1 MSFIQNHFDG
11 QNHELIAAQKAFKKA
26 MDNKVN
32 EIVESS
38 LPEILKPIILQ
49 AAEELAENVPD
60 VLRKPDSVTGD
71 ALDEKA
77 IYMRML
83 FACSNALGHGGSWLR

>member
-1 MSFIQNHFDG
+1 MFTQNQFDG
-11 QNHELIAAQKAFKKA
+11 QNHSLIAAQKDFKKE
-26 MDNKVN
+26 MDKKVA
-32 EIVESS
+32 EIVES

-60 VLRKPDSVTGD
+60 ELRKADPITHDELD
-71 ALDEKA
+71 ARA

-83 FACSNALGHGGSWLR
+83 FSVSNALGHGASWLR